1 MTQTGVSPLG
11 FAVFDGYKGI
21 VQLLLDHH
29 ANVDLPNDVRHSNTM
44 YTQYTQYTLILVA
57 IHS

>member
-1 MTQTGVSPLG
+1 MIQKGRSPLRC
-11 FAVFDGYKGI
+11 AARDGHKDI

-29 ANVDLPNDVRHSNTM
+29 ANVDLPTDVRHSNTM
-44 YTQYTQYTLILVA
+44 YAIHIDTCASVA

>member
-1 MTQTGVSPLG
+1 MIQTAVSPLWC
-11 FAVFDGYKGI
+11 AAHDGRTDI

-29 ANVDLPNDVRHSNTM
+29 ANVDLPTDVRHSNTM
-44 YTQYTQYTLILVA
+44 YTIHIDTCAPVA

>member
-1 MTQTGVSPLG
+1 MMQTGESPLG
-11 FAVFDGYKGI
+11 FAAQDGRKDI

-29 ANVDLPNDVRHSNTM
+29 ANVDLPTDVRHSNTM
-44 YTQYTQYTLILVA
+44 YTIHIDTCAPVA